1 MAPKQSSAHQDVHR
15 EFVNDPLYQAVIR
28 LYLED
33 AIKPMLNGGAT
44 EFSSS
49 ILAKSVIERLG
60 REGLL
65 DACKS
70 MIKKIAKG
78 KPQNWSQINLGNI
91 LGVEL
96 LKIMTTDHNWSVAD
110 DPNSQGKLY
119 RRP

>member
-1 MAPKQSSAHQDVHR
+1 MAPQQSRAHQDVHR

-49 ILAKSVIERLG
+49 ILARSVIDRLD

-65 DACKS
+65 VACKS
-70 MIKKIAKG
+70 RIAQIASTG
-78 KPQNWSQINLGNI
+78 PQAWSQIDLGNI
-91 LGVEL
+91 LGIEL
-96 LKIMTTDHNWSVAD
+96 LAIMTTVHRWNVAA

-119 RRP
+119 SRS